1 MNKKLKGTIILLLAT
16 TIWGS
21 AFVAQRMGM
30 DHIGPYTFQ
39 VSRCFLALVVLLP
52 ISLIS
57 DRKKKD
63 QATYWGRWKDK
74 QLWKAGLLC
83 GVPLFLACNL
93 QQVGLVDTD
102 AGKSAFLTAMYIVF
116 VPIIG
121 LFLKRKPTWTIP
133 VSVALAVAGLY
144 FLSCVGMDSINKSD
158 LLLLGCAVAFALQ
171 ITVVDHFANAVDAI
185 RLSMIQAFVCAVL
198 TCIPMAIFETPTWAG
213 IWEAILPIAY
223 AGCLSMGMSY
233 TLQIIGQKDLEPSVA
248 SLIMSLESV
257 FAVLAGCI
265 VLHERLTEFE
275 ITGCVLV
282 FAAVI
287 VSQLPTKRK
296 VKTQ

>member
-39 VSRCFLALVVLLP
+39 VARCFLALVVLIP
-52 ISLIS
+52 ISILS
-57 DRKKKD
+57 DRKKTD
-63 QATYWGRWKDK
+63 QKTYFGRWNDK
-74 QLWKAGLLC
+74 KLWRAGLLC
-83 GVPLFLACNL
+83 GIPLFLACNL

-144 FLSCVGMDSINKSD
+144 FLSCVGMDSINRSD
-158 LLLLGCAVAFALQ
+158 LLLLGCAVAFAVQ
-171 ITVVDHFANAVDAI
+171 ITVVDRYANEVDAI
-185 RLSMIQAFVCAVL
+185 RLSMLQAFVCATL

-213 IWEAILPIAY
+213 IREAFLPIAY
-223 AGCLSMGMSY
+223 AGCLSMGLSY

-265 VLHERLTEFE
+265 ILHERLSKFE
-275 ITGCVLV
+275 IIGCVLV
-282 FAAVI
+282 FTAVI
-287 VSQLPTKRK
+287 VSQLPAKRQ
-296 VKTQ
+296 VKTT